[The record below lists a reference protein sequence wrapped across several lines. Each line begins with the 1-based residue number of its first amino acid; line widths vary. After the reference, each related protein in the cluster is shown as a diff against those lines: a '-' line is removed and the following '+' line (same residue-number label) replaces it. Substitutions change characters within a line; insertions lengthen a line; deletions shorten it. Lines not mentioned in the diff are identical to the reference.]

1 MKAET
6 CIFFQLA
13 KASQAASRFWG
24 RKVSGL
30 NLTAVQ
36 SMVIRFLYDAD
47 GLTSREVGERTNL
60 DSATLTG
67 IFDRLEAGDLV
78 ERRRNPD
85 DRRSIR
91 IFLTEKGTRTGE
103 VVEGLMAEGNV
114 EFLSEFSESEEVALR
129 SLLSRIRLNK

>member
-24 RKVSGL
+24 WKVSGL

-36 SMVIRFLYDAD
+36 AMVIRFIYDAD
-47 GLTSREVGERTNL
+47 GLTSREVGERTTI

-67 IFDRLEAGDLV
+67 IFDRLEARGLA
-78 ERRRNPD
+78 ERRQNPD
-85 DRRSIR
+85 DRRSI
-91 IFLTEKGTRTGE
+91 
-103 VVEGLMAEGNV
+103 
-114 EFLSEFSESEEVALR
+114 
-129 SLLSRIRLNK
+129 